1 MFVKVVRCAFLVVI
15 RRFKLSGQYMRKIEV
30 RGRRDKGGSR
40 NGLKV
45 KWTPTYV
52 YSTESMPLLEVVY
65 SLEDVL
71 IFGELLRLLH
81 DLVWRTDKHT
91 QAVNTTYTKMVE
103 IVEIFRPSY
112 GLRAFVDI
120 SRTPTYTSSSTL
132 F

>member
-52 YSTESMPLLEVVY
+52 YSTESMPVMVCGL
-65 SLEDVL
+65 SL
-71 IFGELLRLLH
+71 IFQEH
-81 DLVWRTDKHT
+81 
-91 QAVNTTYTKMVE
+91 
-103 IVEIFRPSY
+103 P
-112 GLRAFVDI
+112 
-120 SRTPTYTSSSTL
+120 RTPPPAPCFEY
-132 F
+132 